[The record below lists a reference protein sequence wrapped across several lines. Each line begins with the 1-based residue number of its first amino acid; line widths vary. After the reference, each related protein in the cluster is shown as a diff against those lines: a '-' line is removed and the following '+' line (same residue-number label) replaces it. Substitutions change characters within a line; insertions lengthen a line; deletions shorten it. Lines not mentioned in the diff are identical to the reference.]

1 MTVKN
6 STRNNFQL
14 KIIITLLGYILL
26 SASYPIFA
34 QTDNGKNLKSLDEY
48 YAKAIND
55 WRVPGMAIAIVKDDS
70 VIFAKGYGIREI
82 GKPEKVD
89 KNTLFAIASNTKAF
103 TSAAMAI
110 LVDEGK
116 VNWDD
121 KVIKYLPWFQMYDPY
136 VTYNMTIRDLLCHR
150 SGLATFS
157 GDLIWFASNY
167 SREEVIKRVRF
178 LKPVYGFRERFGYS
192 NIMYL
197 TAGEVIHS
205 VSGKSWD
212 ILVAEKIFKPLGM
225 NRTFTSVNDLKGMDN
240 VAMCHTEYNDT
251 IISIPYLNW
260 DNIAPAGAINSCVAD
275 LAKWMKFQLRNG
287 KIGSNQIFS
296 EKRSREMW
304 SPNTVQNVSSF
315 SEKQF
320 PSTHF
325 KAYALGWGVSDYLGK
340 KIVSHSGGYDGML
353 SYTCLIPEGKMGFVI
368 LTNCN
373 NSVYNPLV
381 FKTLDV
387 LLGGKDT
394 DWSQL
399 MLENLKKQ
407 QEIEKKNNLEEEQK
421 RVKDSH
427 PTLSLKE
434 YEGLYGGEL
443 YGNATITN
451 ENGSLKLS
459 FVPAP
464 KFHSLLKHWQ
474 YDTFSIRFPEFPSL
488 PEGKVTF
495 IINAAGKVEEM
506 RVNVPNPDFDFKE
519 LVFKKLE

>member
-1 MTVKN
+1 MNKKN
-6 STRNNFQL
+6 SISNIISWRSIAILCFSL
-14 KIIITLLGYILL
+14 IIINN
-26 SASYPIFA
+26 SIFA
-34 QTDNGKNLKSLDEY
+34 QKGLDKTLKSLDAY
-48 YAKAIND
+48 YAKAIVD
-55 WRVPGMAIAIVKDDS
+55 WKVPGMAIAIVKDDS
-70 VIFAKGYGIREI
+70 VIFAEGYGVREI

-110 LVDEGK
+110 LVDEGN

-167 SREEVIKRVRF
+167 SREEVIKRARF
-178 LKPVYGFRERFGYS
+178 LKPIYGFRERFGYS

-197 TAGEVIHS
+197 TAGEVVHS

-212 ILVAEKIFKPLGM
+212 VFVSEKIFNPLGM
-225 NRTFTSVNDLKGMDN
+225 NRTFTSINDLKGLDN
-240 VAMCHTEYNDT
+240 VAMCHTEYDGQ

-260 DNIAPAGAINSCVAD
+260 DNVAPAGAINSCVAD
-275 LAKWMKFQLRNG
+275 LSKWIKLQLRNG

-296 EKRSREMW
+296 EKRSKEMW
-304 SPNTVQNVSSF
+304 SPNTVQNISSV

-353 SYTCLIPEGKMGFVI
+353 SYTCLIPEEKIGFVV

-381 FKTLDV
+381 FKTLDA
-387 LLGGKDT
+387 LLGGKEI

-399 MLENLKKQ
+399 MLENAKNQ
-407 QEIEKKNNLEEEQK
+407 QALGKKNSLEEEQK

-434 YEGLYGGEL
+434 YEGLYGGDL
-443 YGNATITN
+443 YGNASITN

-474 YDTFSIRFPEFPSL
+474 YDTFSIQFPEFPSL
-488 PEGKVTF
+488 PDGKVTF

-506 RVNVPNPDFDFKE
+506 KVNVPNPDFDFKE
-519 LVFKKLE
+519 LVFKKIE